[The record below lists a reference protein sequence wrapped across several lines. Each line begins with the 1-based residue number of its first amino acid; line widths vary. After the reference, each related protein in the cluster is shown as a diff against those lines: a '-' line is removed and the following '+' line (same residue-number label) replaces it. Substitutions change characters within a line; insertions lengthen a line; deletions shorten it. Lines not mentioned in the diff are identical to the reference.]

1 MWGCGVTYPHHYH
14 RETIFTGAGWPY
26 RCRCGEGDAIGGV
39 RGDNCPA
46 AMREEI
52 ARLTGIADKARIDG
66 YRAAIL
72 TNGST
77 PYPLLD
83 VLRIL
88 ADATDHLFREH
99 DCDSQGWEVRKE
111 AASAAREIIA
121 EVVRVCGED
130 IVNDG
135 HGDGGSDFA
144 CNFRHKEQ
152 A

>member
-1 MWGCGVTYPHHYH
+1 MTKIE
-14 RETIFTGAGWPY
+14 REYLMRLEQEAK
-26 RCRCGEGDAIGGV
+26 RLRAE
-39 RGDNCPA
+39 NA
-46 AMREEI
+46 ALTAAVSE
-52 ARLTGIADKARIDG
+52 ARMEG
-66 YRAAIL
+66 YRAALL

-111 AASAAREIIA
+111 AAGAAREIIA
-121 EVVRVCGED
+121 EVMRVCGED
-130 IVNDG
+130 VVNKG

-144 CNFRHKEQ
+144 CNFRHKEP